1 MPLSYTGKDQCSL
14 IRGAKPYKTDKQ
26 HLRLIQY
33 CVLLNISSCYTQK
46 WHMHTMVYMHG
57 PGHPYI
63 LWTNWSKCTYTICEY
78 DNKLE
83 ISASREHITVH
94 KSALA
99 GRRKQMLIS
108 AANSSSGT
116 SPSYT
121 VITVELSMGLAFCP
135 PSYMKG

>member
-1 MPLSYTGKDQCSL
+1 
-14 IRGAKPYKTDKQ
+14 
-26 HLRLIQY
+26 
-33 CVLLNISSCYTQK
+33 
-46 WHMHTMVYMHG
+46 MHTMVYMHG

-63 LWTNWSKCTYTICEY
+63 LWTNWSKCTYTICKY

-83 ISASREHITVH
+83 ISASKEHITVH

-99 GRRKQMLIS
+99 GRKQMLIS

-121 VITVELSMGLAFCP
+121 VITVELSMGMAFCP
-135 PSYMKG
+135 HRQLVAYMRG